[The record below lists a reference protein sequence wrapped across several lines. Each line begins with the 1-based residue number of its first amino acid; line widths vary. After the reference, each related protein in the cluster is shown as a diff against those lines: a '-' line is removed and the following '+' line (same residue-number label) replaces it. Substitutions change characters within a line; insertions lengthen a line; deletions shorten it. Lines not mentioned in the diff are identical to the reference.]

1 MTSNAPPIPHLP
13 PRDPEG
19 HKGTFG
25 TAAIIGGCARGESM
39 MLGGPC
45 ISAIAALRSGCGLA
59 RLALPAPILA
69 EGLTIAPSAT
79 GVALPTDPDGS
90 IDLPAASSAIDGLI
104 EGADCVA
111 AGPGMGVDDATEA
124 IVLRLIGQ
132 TRTPVVIDADAFTA
146 LAQLPELT
154 RTFTAHAVLT
164 PHPGEYRRI
173 AKALGIDLDP
183 TDASQREE
191 AAAALA
197 QKLGCVVVLKGAH
210 TAVSDGQSVWVCQET
225 PNPAMGTAGTG
236 DALTGCIAGLIAQFH
251 KRPILAGGRTVTSDA
266 RGGLSLLDCA
276 RLGVLLHAKAGRIW
290 SGATGADGGML
301 AMELCDRIPEAAA
314 AMRGG

>member
-1 MTSNAPPIPHLP
+1 MTSAAPPIPNLP
-13 PRDPEG
+13 ARDPEG

-25 TAAIIGGCARGESM
+25 TVAVVGGCARGESM

-45 ISAIAALRSGCGLA
+45 ISAIAALRAGAGLA
-59 RLALPAPILA
+59 KLALPDSILA

-79 GVALPTDPDGS
+79 GVALPTNQDGS
-90 IDLPAASSAIDGLI
+90 FNVAQSAAALDRLI
-104 EGADCVA
+104 EQSDCVA
-111 AGPGMGVDDATEA
+111 VGPGLGVDDSTEA

-132 TRTPVVIDADAFTA
+132 ARTPLVVDADAINA
-146 LAQLPELT
+146 LAVIPELT
-154 RTFTAHAVLT
+154 REFRAHAVLT

-173 AKALGIDLDP
+173 AAALGIDLDP
-183 TDASQREE
+183 TDDAQRPD

-210 TAVSDGQSVWVCQET
+210 TAVSDGQSVWTCEEP
-225 PNPAMGTAGTG
+225 PNPALGTAGTG

-251 KRPILAGGRTVTSDA
+251 RRPILAGERTVTSEA

-276 RLGVLLHAKAGRIW
+276 RLGVLLHAKAGRAWVDAI
-290 SGATGADGGML
+290 GADGGML
-301 AMELCDRIPEAAA
+301 AMELCDRIPEAAQ
-314 AMRGG
+314 AMRRG